1 VTLIDW
7 LAVGLILLLALAGM
21 ARGLIAGA
29 LSVVGV
35 AGGAVLGARLAPLFL
50 PDGAQSPWTPVAAL
64 GGAVLLAVLL
74 EGVASAVGSGLRARL
89 RFKPVRA
96 LDSFGGLA
104 LGAATALAVVWVLG
118 VVALQVPG
126 QTELRRA
133 AQRSV
138 VVRELTELV
147 PPADV
152 LNALARV
159 DPFPQIVGPLA
170 RVDPPE
176 ARIVRTPGVRRAS
189 RSVVRVLGTACGLGV
204 AGSGWIAG
212 PRLVVTAAHVVAGQ
226 RSPSVQEPGELDA
239 VATQPVAYDSTNDVA
254 VLRVPAGSLA
264 GRPLSLADP
273 DSGTPVAIVGYPEG
287 EGLTAAAGRI
297 GQTTRFLADD
307 AYGDGPLLRT
317 ITTVRG
323 EIRQGNSGGPAVDA
337 QGRVR
342 TTVFAARVGSD
353 SGYGVPTDVVRRA
366 LSRAGGR
373 SVSTG
378 PCAR

>member
-1 VTLIDW
+1 MTALDW
-7 LAVGLILLLALAGM
+7 LAVGLVVLLALAGM
-21 ARGLIAGA
+21 ARGLIAGV

-35 AGGAVLGARLAPLFL
+35 AGGAVIGARLAPLFL
-50 PDGAQSPWTPVAAL
+50 PDGSESPWTPVAAL
-64 GGAVLLAVLL
+64 AGAVLLAVLL
-74 EGVASAVGSGLRARL
+74 EGVASAVGAGLRSRL
-89 RFKPVRA
+89 QFKPVRA
-96 LDSFGGLA
+96 LDSAGGLA

-118 VVALQVPG
+118 VVALQLPG
-126 QTELRRA
+126 QTDLRRA

-159 DPFPQIVGPLA
+159 DPFPQIAGPLA

-176 ARIVRTPGVRRAS
+176 ARSVRTPGVRRAS
-189 RSVVRVLGTACGLGV
+189 QSVVRVLGNACGLGV

-212 PRLVVTAAHVVAGQ
+212 PRLVVTAAHVIAGQ
-226 RSPSVQEPGELDA
+226 RSPSVQEPGERDT
-239 VATQPVAYDSTNDVA
+239 VTTQPVAYDARNDVA
-254 VLRVPAGSLA
+254 VLRVPSGSLE
-264 GRPLSLADP
+264 GRPLPLAEP
-273 DSGTPVAIVGYPEG
+273 ETGTPVAIMGYPEG
-287 EGLTAAAGRI
+287 EGLSAAAGRI

-307 AYGDGPLLRT
+307 AYGRGPVLRT
-317 ITTVRG
+317 ITTLRG

-342 TTVFAARVGSD
+342 TTVFAARLGSD
-353 SGYGVPTDVVRRA
+353 SGYGVPTDLVRRA
-366 LSRAGGR
+366 LARAGR
-373 SVSTG
+373 PVSTG